1 MSLKVT
7 FRNLPPY
14 GIQKEYTFENGYG
27 ASVICHEGSYG
38 HQAGLWELAVLK
50 GEDLCYD
57 TPISN
62 DVIGNLTEAQ
72 VENYLEEIKAL

>member
-7 FRNLPPY
+7 FHEEFPF
-14 GIQKEYTFENGYG
+14 GIQKEYKFKNGYG
-27 ASVICHEGSYG
+27 ASVICHKGSYG
-38 HQAGLWELAVLK
+38 HQAGLWELAILK